1 MTIQVQGN
9 DIEKALKVL
18 KRQNQKNG
26 LTKDIRRKRFYEKP
40 SEMKKRKQNEA
51 KRRRRKLGL

>member
-1 MTIQVQGN
+1 MTIQVHGN

>member
-1 MTIQVQGN
+1 LTIQVHGN

-40 SEMKKRKQNEA
+40 SEKRKRKHNEA
-51 KRRRRKLGL
+51 QRRRRKLGL

>member
-1 MTIQVQGN
+1 MTIQVHGN

-18 KRQNQKNG
+18 KRLNQKNG

-51 KRRRRKLGL
+51 KRRRKKLGL

>member
-1 MTIQVQGN
+1 MTIQVHGN

-51 KRRRRKLGL
+51 KRRRKKLGL

>member
-1 MTIQVQGN
+1 MTIQVHGN

-51 KRRRRKLGL
+51 KRRRKKPGL

>member
-1 MTIQVQGN
+1 MTIQVHGN

-40 SEMKKRKQNEA
+40 SEMRKRKQNEA